1 MSAILRR
8 ILFFMASATALATA
22 AGVVVVA
29 LAYTLY
35 ALVKPEVGPAGAAAS
50 VAGAAAILIGLLGF
64 AIGLAARPPKRK
76 KRPSNEPESVVERI
90 ADFVR
95 DKPVTAIAGA
105 IAAGLLAV
113 RNPKY
118 LGSVIRSFMEGRETR
133 R

>member
-1 MSAILRR
+1 V
-8 ILFFMASATALATA
+8 FFLASATALATA
-22 AGVVVVA
+22 AGVIVVA

-50 VAGAAAILIGLLGF
+50 VAGAAALLIGLLGL
-64 AIGLAARPPKRK
+64 AMALAARPPKRK
-76 KRPSNEPESVVERI
+76 KKASEPESVVERI

-118 LGSVIRSFMEGRETR
+118 LGSVIRSFVEGRETR